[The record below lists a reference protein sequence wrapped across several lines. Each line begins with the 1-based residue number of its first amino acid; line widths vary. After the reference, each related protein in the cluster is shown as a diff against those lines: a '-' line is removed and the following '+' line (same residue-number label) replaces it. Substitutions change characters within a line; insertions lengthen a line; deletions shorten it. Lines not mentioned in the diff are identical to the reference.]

1 MRRRETKEI
10 DIENI
15 TSEPRKRVQS
25 LEGVMSLLTG
35 GTKSLEF
42 SVSNEAKK
50 EKKGF
55 SGENLKSNVNRKAI
69 LKSKEQKL
77 QKKTTVKNNKKE
89 KKIKRPAKTKIRLS
103 KKQRREFRMNIIMT
117 INHLFV

>member
-35 GTKSLEF
+35 RTRTMEF
-42 SVSNEAKK
+42 SISNEAKPKKKGSSIENPKTKVKKKVILKTK
-50 EKKGF
+50 EKEK
-55 SGENLKSNVNRKAI
+55 I
-69 LKSKEQKL
+69 I
-77 QKKTTVKNNKKE
+77 QKKTTVNLNKKE
-89 KKIKRPAKTKIRLS
+89 EKIKRPLKTKIRLS
-103 KKQRREFRMNIIMT
+103 KKQRRESRMND
-117 INHLFV
+117 

>member
-35 GTKSLEF
+35 RTRTMEF
-42 SVSNEAKK
+42 SISNEAKPKKKDLPLKIPKQK
-50 EKKGF
+50 EK
-55 SGENLKSNVNRKAI
+55 
-69 LKSKEQKL
+69 
-77 QKKTTVKNNKKE
+77 
-89 KKIKRPAKTKIRLS
+89 
-103 KKQRREFRMNIIMT
+103 RRQF
-117 INHLFV
+117 